1 MDAATKS
8 RTSEDILRSSRLSA
22 YSPEPCSQS
31 ESDYCPYTSSPRGTN
46 APSPQ
51 SHHELRC
58 SRSVQQRSA
67 PFFFV
72 TLRLSLSVRPRSLS
86 PPGVCAKESLSSALA
101 LSAYRMPRRR
111 YSTGGDEESWSNSLQ
126 RVSGFV
132 ISLTGII
139 VIITIVI

>member
-1 MDAATKS
+1 MQPPRAGPA
-8 RTSEDILRSSRLSA
+8 RTSSDPPGCRPTPPSR
-22 YSPEPCSQS
+22 
-31 ESDYCPYTSSPRGTN
+31 
-46 APSPQ
+46 APSP
-51 SHHELRC
+51 SPTTAPTPALRGVRTLRRL
-58 SRSVQQRSA
+58 SRIASCVVPAPCDREQRRG
-67 PFFFV
+67 FFFV

-132 ISLTGII
+132 MSLTGII
-139 VIITIVI
+139 VIVTIVI